1 MKKNDIQLLK
11 SPDEWTEPLQIGF
24 VYKTP
29 ELKKSKN
36 KKKNITYHKVVNIIY
51 IYIKEANQLSLLA
64 LGTQSRTTHI
74 NICTVT

>member
-1 MKKNDIQLLK
+1 MVTQDKVVVVSSSDRAENKIIYILNKLSIKIMKNEKNDIQLLK

-36 KKKNITYHKVVNIIY
+36 KKKKYY
-51 IYIKEANQLSLLA
+51 LS
-64 LGTQSRTTHI
+64 
-74 NICTVT
+74 